1 VLTGQAN
8 TEQAADS
15 VLSKSK
21 LTLIVAQCIVACILS
36 QSAILLWFGFS
47 VQTSII
53 DSTISICLL
62 GIACYLIANNLQYY
76 RPEKNGYLL
85 MLLYCS
91 ILASLWLLVNNY
103 TLDKLILND
112 PHYSEFLYNS
122 LPIRF
127 FIGLLIL
134 ASTAFGWVYAMKH
147 IKLAT
152 LGVVYSVS
160 TVLLLAFVG
169 VIFFQESLNPYEI
182 GGIVLAV
189 ASLILLS
196 AFS

>member
-1 VLTGQAN
+1 MLTQQTN
-8 TEQAADS
+8 TAQTSDS
-15 VLSKSK
+15 TLSKSK
-21 LTLIVAQCIVACILS
+21 LILIVVQCIVACILS

-47 VQTSII
+47 IKTALI
-53 DSTISICLL
+53 DSSISICLL

-112 PHYSEFLYNS
+112 PHYSEFLYHS

-127 FIGLLIL
+127 FIGLLMIGL
-134 ASTAFGWVYAMKH
+134 MAM
-147 IKLAT
+147 IS
-152 LGVVYSVS
+152 VVWY
-160 TVLLLAFVG
+160 TQLDQKETEKG
-169 VIFFQESLNPYEI
+169 N
-182 GGIVLAV
+182 
-189 ASLILLS
+189 
-196 AFS
+196 